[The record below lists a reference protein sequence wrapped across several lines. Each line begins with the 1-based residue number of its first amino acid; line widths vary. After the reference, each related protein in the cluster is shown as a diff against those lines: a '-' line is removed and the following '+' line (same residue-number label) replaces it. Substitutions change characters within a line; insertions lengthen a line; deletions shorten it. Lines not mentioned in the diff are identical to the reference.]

1 MSKDHDL
8 IILDEDIQELN
19 RELRRTRQSITIAQD
34 RLRRTINGGAVVKSI
49 GYCIGTLI
57 AGEETRSL
65 LGEPTTLPLG
75 ADRITSLRVA
85 MDGSLRLLDKLLPSL
100 KSIDVEG
107 AISNATAPSG
117 TVYKVVTQVPRDPK
131 DPASGVI
138 EREYNFNG

>member
-1 MSKDHDL
+1 MAKDHDL

-65 LGEPTTLPLG
+65 LGAPTTLPLG

-107 AISNATAPSG
+107 AINAAAPSG

-131 DPASGVI
+131 DPAGGVI